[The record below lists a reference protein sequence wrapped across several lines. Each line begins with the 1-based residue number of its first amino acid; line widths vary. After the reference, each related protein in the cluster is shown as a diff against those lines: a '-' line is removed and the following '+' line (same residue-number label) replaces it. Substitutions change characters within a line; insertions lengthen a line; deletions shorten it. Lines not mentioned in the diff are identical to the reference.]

1 MIQCTNCKNIEFCK
15 WEEVLKAKEESLQE
29 DTNGMLSI
37 NCSQFIDN
45 NGNENDYGKL
55 ECKECK
61 FRVICKFQRPI
72 EDFTLRRKT
81 KQCLNITCCKF
92 EEMDGIELLID
103 EEEESNGTICLSKED
118 E

>member
-1 MIQCTNCKNIEFCK
+1 MMQCANCKNTEFCK
-15 WEEVLKAKEESLQE
+15 WMEVLKTKEESLQE

-45 NGNENDYGKL
+45 NNNESDYGKL

-92 EEMDGIELLID
+92 EEYVPELIVLEEDDGD
-103 EEEESNGTICLSKED
+103 TINLSKED

>member
-1 MIQCTNCKNIEFCK
+1 MMQCANCKNTEFCK
-15 WEEVLKAKEESLQE
+15 WMEVLKTKEESLQE

-45 NGNENDYGKL
+45 NNNESDYGKL

-92 EEMDGIELLID
+92 EEYVPELIVL
-103 EEEESNGTICLSKED
+103 EEDDDDTINLSKED